1 MKKNNHV
8 FVSLFTLVLSGN
20 TFAQTQVPHTFSS
33 GQPARAAEVNENFE
47 EVESAI
53 DQNASEIAANASA
66 IAELRVAI
74 NALSSGIQVLADGVP
89 IGMWLGQGDSR
100 PGITTFRAQST
111 MNYIF
116 DVVSQVDAGSTVP
129 QDRPT
134 AIGDLMFKVVWFELS
149 GCTGQA
155 YVSND
160 LNPDTAAQGYVFRA
174 DDPTDPTQT
183 YYVPTLSLVEERIV
197 PSRRSFLEGGCVNF
211 AMPPSNPFVPAFPN
225 DPDITG
231 VASGS
236 FLPPIV
242 LGF

>member
-1 MKKNNHV
+1 MSSKITITA
-8 FVSLFTLVLSGN
+8 VSTLILLVSGAAFGQIQVPN
-20 TFAQTQVPHTFSS
+20 TFQS
-33 GQPARAAEVNENFE
+33 GQPARAAEVNENFAALESEIE
-47 EVESAI
+47 ENST
-53 DQNASEIAANASA
+53 EIAASASA
-66 IAELRVAI
+66 IKELRAAI
-74 NALSSGIQVLADGVP
+74 DALNSGIQVLADGVP
-89 IGMWLGQGDSR
+89 IGLWLGQGDSR

-111 MNYIF
+111 KNYLF

-134 AIGDLMFKVVWFELS
+134 AIGDLMTKVVWYELS

-160 LNPDTAAQGYVFRA
+160 LNPDTAARGYVFRA
-174 DDPTDPTQT
+174 DDPTDPIQT
-183 YYVPTLSLVEERIV
+183 FYVPTLSFVEERIV
-197 PSRRSFLEGGCVNF
+197 SYRRSNLEGGCVNIG
-211 AMPPSNPFVPAFPN
+211 MPSNPFVPAFPN

-231 VASGS
+231 VPSGS